1 MMLDGD
7 DQSNNE
13 SKQNHGIVLLLPKKG
28 NPAKLIQLSTLVAML
43 VTWVV
48 VIWYYSVHKDD
59 YKSPPLYTV
68 TSKRT
73 VDRKLKLILFGDS
86 LIQKPAEKF
95 VKIIYLYAKFE
106 VLPI

>member
-7 DQSNNE
+7 NHSNNE
-13 SKQNHGIVLLLPKKG
+13 YKQNLGIALLIAEKFFRFTIL
-28 NPAKLIQLSTLVAML
+28 ATMLVA
-43 VTWVV
+43 WVV

-73 VDRKLKLILFGDS
+73 VGRKLKLILFGDS
-86 LIQKPAEKF
+86 LITYPDEKF
-95 VKIIYLYAKFE
+95 VNIYIYII
-106 VLPI
+106 V